1 VRRELAR
8 FGAPAA
14 IDRIVEIW
22 PRAVGE
28 ENARNSWPARMA
40 RDGTLHVHTAD
51 SIWAFEL
58 TQLEPRI
65 RERLGELAPAR
76 IRFVQGLLPEAQ
88 TDAFDAPVSAL
99 PAPTDGD
106 VARAHGMSA
115 EIGDE
120 KLRKLVSRA
129 AAASLARARRDRSV

>member
-1 VRRELAR
+1 V
-8 FGAPAA
+8 
-14 IDRIVEIW
+14 
-22 PRAVGE
+22 
-28 ENARNSWPARMA
+28 A

-51 SIWAFEL
+51 SVWAFEL

-65 RERLGELAPAR
+65 RERLGELAPGR
-76 IRFVQGLLPEAQ
+76 LRFAPGPLPEPQ
-88 TDAFDAPVSAL
+88 TDVFPPSRRDAFEPS
-99 PAPTDGD
+99 DGD
-106 VARAHGMSA
+106 IATAEGMSA

>member
-1 VRRELAR
+1 R

-14 IDRIVEIW
+14 IDRIVELW

-28 ENARNSWPARMA
+28 ENARNSWPARMG

-65 RERLGELAPAR
+65 RERLGELAPPR
-76 IRFVQGLLPEAQ
+76 LRFAAGPLPEAQ
-88 TDAFDAPVSAL
+88 TAAFSAPDR
-99 PAPTDGD
+99 PTAEPSDGD
-106 VARAHGMSA
+106 IATARGMSA

-120 KLRKLVSRA
+120 KLRNLVSRA
-129 AAASLARARRDRSV
+129 AAASLARARRGRSV

>member
-8 FGAPAA
+8 FGAPTS
-14 IDRIVEIW
+14 IDRIVEVW

-28 ENARNSWPARMA
+28 ENARNAWPARLA

-58 TQLEPRI
+58 TQLEPQI
-65 RERLGELAPAR
+65 RERLGELAPTR
-76 IRFVQGLLPEAQ
+76 IRFAQGLLPEAQ
-88 TDAFDAPVSAL
+88 TDAFDAPVRVL
-99 PAPTDGD
+99 PEPSVGD
-106 VARAHGMSA
+106 RETAHGMSA
-115 EIGDE
+115 GIEDE
-120 KLRKLVSRA
+120 KLRNLVSQA